1 MKRAQFKKQLLTN
14 RMNMKIKAGLMF
26 SILIS
31 FIWCNI
37 CKAASTEDEA
47 LGEAL
52 QGAQPQWLFLLKACP
67 A

>member
-1 MKRAQFKKQLLTN
+1 
-14 RMNMKIKAGLMF
+14 MF